1 MLCGAVRSQASSEG
15 RRTLTLLGC
24 RARRRLRHDGRVA
37 TAVLGRADAH
47 VQPALGLVVTADAGC
62 LSNRFC
68 SVLLCPV
75 HGLDPI
81 PQRVVP
87 SGGAAREAAAGT
99 LGSISGFPSVAPK
112 ARIWRTFLA
121 SILRMSWHQLKACP
135 RPRLTSSDLRTVFGF
150 CYLFV
155 WGYIAD
161 LSMVPRLRRGRLA
174 SRALRTPFISCA
186 VKRLSRSQKKEKTE
200 NATMD
205 GTTRDFFAS
214 SYQSIS
220 RHPKKNFF

>member
-1 MLCGAVRSQASSEG
+1 MLEGVLCGAVRSQASSEG

-99 LGSISGFPSVAPK
+99 LGSISGFPLSCSQSTDLADVLLD
-112 ARIWRTFLA
+112 TF
-121 SILRMSWHQLKACP
+121 W
-135 RPRLTSSDLRTVFGF
+135 TSSGHLLDILDILYTSPSV
-150 CYLFV
+150 V
-155 WGYIAD
+155 I
-161 LSMVPRLRRGRLA
+161 PIRLL
-174 SRALRTPFISCA
+174 LN
-186 VKRLSRSQKKEKTE
+186 L
-200 NATMD
+200 
-205 GTTRDFFAS
+205 
-214 SYQSIS
+214 
-220 RHPKKNFF
+220 

>member
-1 MLCGAVRSQASSEG
+1 MAKAKVLPEPPGALTTWRRSPYVLVLVEMLEGVLCGAVRSQASSEG

-62 LSNRFC
+62 LSNRLC

-99 LGSISGFPSVAPK
+99 LGSISGFP
-112 ARIWRTFLA
+112 
-121 SILRMSWHQLKACP
+121 LR
-135 RPRLTSSDLRTVFGF
+135 
-150 CYLFV
+150 
-155 WGYIAD
+155 
-161 LSMVPRLRRGRLA
+161 
-174 SRALRTPFISCA
+174 
-186 VKRLSRSQKKEKTE
+186 
-200 NATMD
+200 
-205 GTTRDFFAS
+205 
-214 SYQSIS
+214 
-220 RHPKKNFF
+220 

>member
-1 MLCGAVRSQASSEG
+1 MGVRSQASSEG

-47 VQPALGLVVTADAGC
+47 VQPALGLVVTADADC

-68 SVLLCPV
+68 SGLLFPV

-99 LGSISGFPSVAPK
+99 LGSISFPSTDLADVRGFNFTFVLAP
-112 ARIWRTFLA
+112 AEGLPPSTAQIAGFVHGIRIWA
-121 SILRMSWHQLKACP
+121 ICSCGGILQICQWYRVCDA
-135 RPRLTSSDLRTVFGF
+135 G
-150 CYLFV
+150 
-155 WGYIAD
+155 
-161 LSMVPRLRRGRLA
+161 
-174 SRALRTPFISCA
+174 ALRAEPLATL
-186 VKRLSRSQKKEKTE
+186 LSRSRKKSPDDPLCAGRAPAHRLGFCALSE
-200 NATMD
+200 
-205 GTTRDFFAS
+205 AS
-214 SYQSIS
+214 D
-220 RHPKKNFF
+220 PL

>member
-1 MLCGAVRSQASSEG
+1 MLVLVEMLEGVLCGAVRSQASSEG

-68 SVLLCPV
+68 SVLLCPCM
-75 HGLDPI
+75 
-81 PQRVVP
+81 
-87 SGGAAREAAAGT
+87 
-99 LGSISGFPSVAPK
+99 GSIRFRSVSSPAAVLRGRRPRARWARSAFPSTDLADVRGFNCTDVLTPAEDLHGPGHAVR
-112 ARIWRTFLA
+112 ARY
-121 SILRMSWHQLKACP
+121 
-135 RPRLTSSDLRTVFGF
+135 SDFG
-150 CYLFV
+150 YLLV

-174 SRALRTPFISCA
+174 GRALSHPVILRGQ
-186 VKRLSRSQKKEKTE
+186 KRI
-200 NATMD
+200 
-205 GTTRDFFAS
+205 F
-214 SYQSIS
+214 
-220 RHPKKNFF
+220 P

>member
-1 MLCGAVRSQASSEG
+1 MNFPVVCSCLRVVDDLEKVALVLVLVEMLEGVLCGAVRSQASSEG

-135 RPRLTSSDLRTVFGF
+135 RPRPKSRSLCTVFGF
-150 CYLFV
+150 CSLFV
-155 WGYIAD
+155 GGVYCRF
-161 LSMVPRLRRGRLA
+161 VNGTA
-174 SRALRTPFISCA
+174 SATRAPC
-186 VKRLSRSQKKEKTE
+186 
-200 NATMD
+200 
-205 GTTRDFFAS
+205 G
-214 SYQSIS
+214 QS
-220 RHPKKNFF
+220 P

>member
-1 MLCGAVRSQASSEG
+1 MEKVALVLVLVEMLEGVLCGAVRSQASSEG

-87 SGGAAREAAAGT
+87 SGGAAREAVAGT
-99 LGSISGFPSVAPK
+99 LGSISFP
-112 ARIWRTFLA
+112 
-121 SILRMSWHQLKACP
+121 
-135 RPRLTSSDLRTVFGF
+135 
-150 CYLFV
+150 
-155 WGYIAD
+155 
-161 LSMVPRLRRGRLA
+161 
-174 SRALRTPFISCA
+174 
-186 VKRLSRSQKKEKTE
+186 
-200 NATMD
+200 
-205 GTTRDFFAS
+205 
-214 SYQSIS
+214 
-220 RHPKKNFF
+220 

>member
-1 MLCGAVRSQASSEG
+1 MWGGALDGAQPQASSEG

-87 SGGAAREAAAGT
+87 SGGAAREAAAAGT
-99 LGSISGFPSVAPK
+99 LWARSAAFPHSCSESTD
-112 ARIWRTFLA
+112 WRTFWV
-121 SILRMSWHQLKACP
+121 SILRMSWHQLKACV
-135 RPRLTSSDLRTVFGF
+135 RPRLTWASLREGVEDVE
-150 CYLFV
+150 C
-155 WGYIAD
+155 
-161 LSMVPRLRRGRLA
+161 
-174 SRALRTPFISCA
+174 RAL
-186 VKRLSRSQKKEKTE
+186 
-200 NATMD
+200 
-205 GTTRDFFAS
+205 
-214 SYQSIS
+214 
-220 RHPKKNFF
+220 

>member
-1 MLCGAVRSQASSEG
+1 MLEGVLCGAVRSQASSEG

-37 TAVLGRADAH
+37 IAVLGRADAH

-99 LGSISGFPSVAPK
+99 LGSISGFPLSCSESTFPLVAPK
-112 ARIWRTFLA
+112 ARIWRTLLA
-121 SILRMSWHQLKACP
+121 
-135 RPRLTSSDLRTVFGF
+135 G
-150 CYLFV
+150 
-155 WGYIAD
+155 
-161 LSMVPRLRRGRLA
+161 
-174 SRALRTPFISCA
+174 
-186 VKRLSRSQKKEKTE
+186 
-200 NATMD
+200 
-205 GTTRDFFAS
+205 
-214 SYQSIS
+214 
-220 RHPKKNFF
+220 

>member
-1 MLCGAVRSQASSEG
+1 MRSQASSEG

-68 SVLLCPV
+68 SVLLCPCM
-75 HGLDPI
+75 
-81 PQRVVP
+81 
-87 SGGAAREAAAGT
+87 
-99 LGSISGFPSVAPK
+99 GSIRFRSVSSPA
-112 ARIWRTFLA
+112 AV
-121 SILRMSWHQLKACP
+121 LRGR
-135 RPRLTSSDLRTVFGF
+135 RPRARWARSAASLSCSVRSGRSSFTHVFNCTSLSLNCTYLAYWELSQLYVLSLNCTNVLAPADGLGPRSRSLCTVFGF
-150 CYLFV
+150 CYLLV

-174 SRALRTPFISCA
+174 GRALSHPLSCA
-186 VKRLSRSQKKEKTE
+186 VKIVFVLSQPS
-200 NATMD
+200 M
-205 GTTRDFFAS
+205 
-214 SYQSIS
+214 Y
-220 RHPKKNFF
+220 